1 MGSVDAKSRIAEFL
15 GRYSPEVRA
24 RLKQARRKLRA
35 LFPRGYEL
43 VFDNYNAL
51 VFAISPTESAA
62 DAFVSVAG
70 YPRWLTLFFLRG
82 AALDDPN
89 GLLQGTG
96 KQVRGVRIT
105 TTTRVDSPRVK
116 ALVRQAADAHAAA
129 FGVAPKLRTI
139 MKTELE
145 TQRPRRNNGR
155 LDSRMLGARIRG
167 VRRDSPE
174 QGKPLPYYRAAGNP
188 HWRQR

>member
-24 RLKQARRKLRA
+24 RLKQARRKLRP

-70 YPRWLTLFFLRG
+70 YPRWVTLFFLRG

-155 LDSRMLGARIRG
+155 LDSRMLSARIRG

-174 QGKPLPYYRAAGNP
+174 QGKQLPYYRAAGNP